1 VQSVLSQGESRNRR
15 GTRKSKA
22 SRQGSDKEAE
32 GCRERKTAGRIQS
45 MEIKTVL
52 QEHVIQRLE
61 GKEDRRWDV
70 ETMTYGFKITSWE
83 GHSAIQVKTIGGSL
97 YLDGED
103 VQALREH
110 LMAPVIAELERRAIK
125 CGLHESFDKC
135 DAYNKAIALI
145 KNGVE
150 K

>member
-1 VQSVLSQGESRNRR
+1 
-15 GTRKSKA
+15 
-22 SRQGSDKEAE
+22 
-32 GCRERKTAGRIQS
+32 

-110 LMAPVIAELERRAIK
+110 LMTPVIKELERLEPLYYEESGIGVAIT
-125 CGLHESFDKC
+125 
-135 DAYNKAIALI
+135 LI